1 MAGAH
6 SSSVVLYVASEDRA
20 FVSHRLP
27 MARAARGAGF
37 DVHVATNVT
46 EYATAIQAEGFTLH
60 PIPFHRGG
68 RSPVSALRTISAI
81 RALQRRI
88 DPAIIHNSGLQCC
101 VLGGIATL
109 GRNTPQI
116 NALTGLGYV
125 FTSPSLGARSVR
137 LGVTILLKFL
147 LNRKNSIALVQNP
160 DDHAFLEAV
169 GIQKHNIALIPG
181 SGVDTD
187 HLTPMPEPDGEITV
201 GFAGRLLTDKGI
213 RALVAAHGILQ
224 TRGLNTRLLI
234 AGDPDPAN
242 PASVS
247 LQEAQQWNARPG
259 ITWLGHVEDVTSLW
273 RSSHIAALPSHRE
286 GLPKSLLEAAACG
299 RPLIAADAP
308 GSREIVISGR
318 TGLLVPIEDPQ
329 ALADAIGELAASR
342 HLRMRYGA
350 AARELVVEKMS
361 AQSIGAAVVTLY
373 KEQLQRVR

>member
-1 MAGAH
+1 MSRGPSAPI
-6 SSSVVLYVASEDRA
+6 LMYLASEDRA

-27 MARAARGAGF
+27 MALAARDAGF

-46 EYATAIQAEGFTLH
+46 DHAAAIRAEGFKLH

-68 RSPVSALRTISAI
+68 RSPVSALRTIGAI
-81 RALQRRI
+81 RTLERRI
-88 DPAIIHNSGLQCC
+88 DPAIIHHSGLQCC
-101 VLGGIATL
+101 ILGGLAAA
-109 GRNTPQI
+109 GRPAPQI

-125 FTSPSLGARSVR
+125 FTSRSLGARSVK
-137 LGVTILLKFL
+137 LAVSVLLKSL
-147 LNRKNSIALVQNP
+147 LNRNNSIALVQNR
-160 DDHAFLEAV
+160 DDRASLEAL
-169 GIQKHNIALIPG
+169 GIYKDNIALIPG

-187 HLTPMPEPDGEITV
+187 ALTPLPEPDGPVTV

-213 RALVAAHGILQ
+213 RALVAAHEILR

-247 LQEAQQWNARPG
+247 LQEAQQWSARLG
-259 ITWLGHVEDVTSLW
+259 ITWLGHVEDITSLW
-273 RSSHIAALPSHRE
+273 RNSHIAALPSHRE

-308 GSREIVISGR
+308 GSREIVIAGQ

-329 ALADAIGELAASR
+329 ALADAISDLAASQE
-342 HLRMRYGA
+342 LRARYGA
-350 AARELVVEKMS
+350 AARQLVVEKMS
-361 AQSIGAAVVTLY
+361 AQAVGAAVVALY
-373 KEQLQRVR
+373 EEQLRHAR